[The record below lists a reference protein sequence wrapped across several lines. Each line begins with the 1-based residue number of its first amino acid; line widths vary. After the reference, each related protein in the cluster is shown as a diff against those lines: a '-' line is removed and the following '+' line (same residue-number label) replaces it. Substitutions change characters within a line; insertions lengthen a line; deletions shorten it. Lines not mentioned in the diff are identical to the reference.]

1 MEHQPTPARPAA
13 TDGAAVIASI
23 RASVIGNRQTYE
35 QIAAALG
42 SSERAIYMLVDRY
55 KIPYIK
61 MLNRRYVDPADIH
74 TALLRDQANVPPRR
88 AGRPRKAA

>member
-1 MEHQPTPARPAA
+1 
-13 TDGAAVIASI
+13 
-23 RASVIGNRQTYE
+23 
-35 QIAAALG
+35 
-42 SSERAIYMLVDRY
+42 MLVDRY